1 MMYFVPSICL
11 VICAALEMF
20 QTIDLLMYLKN
31 DLIRVM
37 WVTSH

>member
-11 VICAALEMF
+11 VICVALKTF
-20 QTIDLLMYLKN
+20 QPNDLLIYYEN
-31 DLIRVM
+31 NLIRVM

>member
-20 QTIDLLMYLKN
+20 QPNDLLIYYEN
-31 DLIRVM
+31 NLIRVM